1 MVSII
6 RLQSLVTF
14 ANSSNLTYDNWDV
27 NFWSTIEIGVGIICA
42 CMPTMRQILAWY
54 FPTVF
59 GSGTRPGRYYPE
71 REQGGSHDR
80 GFNNKFQQPPGDLEL
95 ERTES
100 RSGLTWD
107 DTTYAPSPMTKGI
120 NHALFPISP
129 PTGTAKPFERT
140 PSLEDI
146 MGIRVE
152 RSFYIDQSSLDE
164 GPTLMQLVD
173 MNKNRR
179 AMYPGGKF

>member
-1 MVSII
+1 M
-6 RLQSLVTF
+6 TF

-59 GSGTRPGRYYPE
+59 GSDTRPGRYYPE
-71 REQGGSHDR
+71 RDQKGGSHDR
-80 GFNNKFQQPPGDLEL
+80 GFHNKFQQPPDDLDL

-107 DTTYAPSPMTKGI
+107 DTTYTPSPMTKVI
-120 NHALFPISP
+120 NHPFPPISP
-129 PTGTAKPFERT
+129 PNGTVKPFERT
-140 PSLEDI
+140 PSLEDM
-146 MGIRVE
+146 MGIRVG
-152 RSFYIDQSSLDE
+152 RSFDADHSSRGE
-164 GPTLMQLVD
+164 GPTSVQLVD
-173 MNKNRR
+173 MKKYPY
-179 AMYPGGKF
+179 AIHPGGRF